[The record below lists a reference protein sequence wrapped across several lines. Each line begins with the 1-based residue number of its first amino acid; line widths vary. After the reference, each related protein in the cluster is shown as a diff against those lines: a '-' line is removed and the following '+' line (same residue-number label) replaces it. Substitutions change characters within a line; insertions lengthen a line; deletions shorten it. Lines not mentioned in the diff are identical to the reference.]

1 MSSTDQKQPKLPYF
15 HRTLSPEENALI
27 GDITPKPIS
36 NTTTTGSSSETMCG
50 KISDGSAWNS
60 AKTWEERDC
69 SSWARGALKAV
80 LTEKLTELQSGTFRL
95 QFKTITEV
103 KGDAQITHIRGTA
116 RFMYEMSFT
125 SSFSL
130 HDTTSNK
137 KYEGKLS
144 IADIIN
150 DQLDD
155 MEITVD
161 SWTVGQTPANA
172 DLKAIKTFL
181 TGKTIKKYLKDAIEI
196 FNQKYKDI

>member
-1 MSSTDQKQPKLPYF
+1 MSSTEQKQPKLPYF

-27 GDITPKPIS
+27 GDITPKPLS
-36 NTTTTGSSSETMCG
+36 STTSSETSG

-69 SSWARGALKAV
+69 SSWARGVLKAT
-80 LTEKLTELQSGTFRL
+80 LIEKATELQSGIYLL
-95 QFKTITEV
+95 QFKSFTDV
-103 KGDAQITHIRGTA
+103 SGDAQITHIRGTA
-116 RFMYEMSFT
+116 RFMYEMSF
-125 SSFSL
+125 SCSFSL
-130 HDTTSNK
+130 HDTASK
-137 KYEGKLS
+137 KKHEGKLS
-144 IADIIN
+144 VADVIN

-161 SWTVGQTPANA
+161 SWTTGQTPANA

-181 TGKTIKKYLKDAIEI
+181 TGKTMKKYLKDAIEL